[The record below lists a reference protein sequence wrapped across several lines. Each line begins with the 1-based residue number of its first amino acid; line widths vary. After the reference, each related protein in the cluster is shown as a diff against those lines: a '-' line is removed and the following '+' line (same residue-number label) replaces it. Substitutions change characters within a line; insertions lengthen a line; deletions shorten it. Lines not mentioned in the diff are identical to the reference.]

1 MNAEDAEAK
10 AALYEAH
17 LERQQEGQEDDPS
30 YPQSP
35 KNKTAMSYD
44 DIFTPVEHPN
54 EVVIAVGGEGSG
66 KTYFAATAPGPLHVI
81 GTEAGHE
88 VVTLVRDFPEK
99 DIRHLALEP
108 KRRKE
113 AENIWFGP
121 WEDVDE
127 TLNQA
132 VDVLVS
138 AEKGTVIIDSASDLL
153 AIAAASFNYT
163 FQRGDDPIP
172 PMMYGQ
178 LYPLLEGWI
187 AEIRRRHNIVLC
199 CRVKNEYANDEKTG
213 NKVVDLWKTGPYLAE
228 SVVWLNR
235 APLGEK
241 RMGAVTKGINDGRLL
256 YDPTWETVT
265 QQQPVEHDARPM
277 RQALKRLRAAYKYLE
292 SEGIEAKRKVPDTL
306 QGVSDRIE
314 GLRSRLGGGDDE

>member
-1 MNAEDAEAK
+1 
-10 AALYEAH
+10 
-17 LERQQEGQEDDPS
+17 
-30 YPQSP
+30 
-35 KNKTAMSYD
+35 MSYD
-44 DIFTPVEHPN
+44 EIFTPVEHPN
-54 EVVIAVGGEGSG
+54 EVVLAVGGEGSG
-66 KTYFAATAPGPLHVI
+66 KTHFAATAPGPLHVI

-132 VDVLVS
+132 VDVLGS

-163 FQRGDDPIP
+163 FQRGDNPIP

-178 LYPLLEGWI
+178 LYPLLEGWV
-187 AEIRRRHNIVLC
+187 AEIRKRHNVVLC

-213 NKVVDLWKTGPYLAE
+213 KKVIDLWKTGPYLAE
-228 SVVWLNR
+228 SVVWKPG
-235 APLGEK
+235 AP
-241 RMGAVTKGINDGRLL
+241 R
-256 YDPTWETVT
+256 
-265 QQQPVEHDARPM
+265 
-277 RQALKRLRAAYKYLE
+277 
-292 SEGIEAKRKVPDTL
+292 
-306 QGVSDRIE
+306 
-314 GLRSRLGGGDDE
+314 